1 MNHFESKGGPQN
13 IAQGDHAIGQQNNSS
28 SGAIAQGTGAVAAGA
43 GGLAVGGNLIINYPR
58 TPQGKPL
65 QRPPLAEH
73 FTGRQAEL
81 DELLPLLQPG
91 RVVTLCGPGGMG
103 KTALAAQ
110 AAWTLAPDKE
120 APARFPDGLIF
131 CSFYGQEDVSLA
143 IAHIVRSYDE
153 AQQDTSPDAA
163 RRLLAN
169 KQALLILDGAE
180 EASDLPAVL
189 RLRGGCGVLI
199 TSRKKEDAPDA
210 PLDITPLEELAAEE
224 LFRLHSGTA
233 ADTETVQDICKI
245 LGGWPVAL
253 RIAGR
258 YLRSTGESAAD
269 YLRFLRQQPFRR
281 LGKGEHGQENAA
293 LLLRRSVAQV
303 SDDARLALGL
313 AGCLAFA
320 PLALGPVVATLSEA
334 AAVQPQGFW
343 ARLKSMFSSSRKP
356 LLQYSAEDELRS
368 VDALGE
374 LVNYGLLLPN
384 AGRWQISHALVHT
397 YARTELVMS
406 KESLAQLALYYIEW
420 CWAQS
425 KAGLEGYARLDG
437 ERAHCLRLL
446 ESCLASKL
454 WQEVKLLV
462 GAITIYLDRQGYWTE
477 LLAAFEM
484 NLTAAQQAGDRRDEG
499 WCLNSL
505 GYTCDR
511 RGELDK
517 ALAWY
522 EQSLPICRELEER
535 KQEGTLLNNMAAI
548 YDDQGKHELALQT
561 YQQCLSIQREVGDR
575 EGEGRTLNNIAG
587 VYYAQGDYEQA
598 LQHYEQCLPITRE
611 AGDKSVEGATLNNIA
626 AIYDAQGE
634 PAKALEHYEQ
644 ALVIARELGD
654 RAGEANRCWN
664 IGLTYKDLG
673 DLAKAEEYIS
683 QAVQL
688 AETIGH
694 PSLEK
699 YREGLEQVRA
709 ERQAR

>member
-1 MNHFESKGGPQN
+1 MPTKTTTTNTFENSSGTQN
-13 IAQGDHAIGQQNNSS
+13 IAQGPHAIGEQNNTS

-73 FTGRQAEL
+73 FTGRDEEL
-81 DELLPLLQPG
+81 KTLLPLLQPG

-120 APARFPDGLIF
+120 VPARFPDGLIF

-143 IAHIVRSYDE
+143 FAHIVRSYDE
-153 AQQDTSPDAA
+153 EQQDTSPDAA

-199 TSRKKEDAPDA
+199 TSRKKEDAPVA
-210 PLDITPLEELAAEE
+210 QLDITPLEELAAEE

-233 ADTETVQDICKI
+233 ADTETVQGICKE

-269 YLRFLRQQPFRR
+269 YLRWLEQEPFKE
-281 LGKGEHGQENAA
+281 LGDGTHQEENAA
-293 LLLRRSVAQV
+293 LLLGRSVAQV
-303 SDDARLALGL
+303 SEDARLALGL

-320 PLALGPVVATLSEA
+320 SIAREPV
-334 AAVQPQGFW
+334 AAVLENNERR
-343 ARLKSMFSSSRKP
+343 AR
-356 LLQYSAEDELRS
+356 A
-368 VDALGE
+368 ALNE
-374 LVNYGLLLPN
+374 LVNYGLLDRKQE
-384 AGRWQISHALVHT
+384 RWQISHALVHT

-406 KESLAQLALYYIEW
+406 KESMEQLVLYYIRF
-420 CWAQS
+420 CLTQS

-454 WQEVKLLV
+454 WQEVKRLGWV
-462 GAITIYLDRQGYWTE
+462 MWEYLDRQGYWVDDLAVTE
-477 LLAAFEM
+477 MRLKAARQ
-484 NLTAAQQAGDRRDEG
+484 TGDRKDEG

-505 GYTCDR
+505 GYTCNS
-511 RGELDK
+511 RGEREQ
-517 ALAWY
+517 ALRWY
-522 EQSLPICRELEER
+522 EQSLPICRELGER
-535 KQEGTLLNNMAAI
+535 KEEGVLLNNIAAI
-548 YDDQGKHELALQT
+548 YRQQGKHELALEY
-561 YQQCLSIQREVGDR
+561 YQRDLTICREGGDR
-575 EGEGRTLNNIAG
+575 KGEGTTLNNIAG
-587 VYYAQGDYEQA
+587 VYYAQGDYETA
-598 LQHYEQCLPITRE
+598 LQQYEQCLPITRE
-611 AGDKSVEGATLNNIA
+611 VGNTIGEGTTLNNIA
-626 AIYDAQGE
+626 AIYDVQGK
-634 PAKALEHYEQ
+634 PAKALEYYEQ
-644 ALVIARELGD
+644 DLAICQQLGD
-654 RAGEANRCWN
+654 RAGEAQSCWN
-664 IGLTYKDLG
+664 IGTTYAALG

-683 QAVQL
+683 RAVQI
-688 AETIGH
+688 AEAIGH

-699 YREGLEQVRA
+699 DREGLKQVRA
-709 ERQAR
+709 ARQAQGHNS